1 MPVGK
6 PSRVGA
12 KGAYR
17 GNQPLAE
24 WFLAVANHS
33 RELGQLPQLEWLEM
47 RLDDALVTGGLLSRG
62 STPQLLDDLAF
73 ADVLGSNDHT
83 IVIRAGKDEFVAQN

>member
-62 STPQLLDDLAF
+62 PTPQFLDDLAF